1 MNDAGCLLTRLGA
14 FIRPRR
20 KSSSYIGLT
29 PVSNKKGNRF
39 GSESL
44 ALAVILQAWD
54 EGPQAYPEES
64 RNTPLHLPQSMKSRL
79 VPMAAN
85 AR

>member
-1 MNDAGCLLTRLGA
+1 MNCAERLLTRLGA
-14 FIRPRR
+14 FLGREINPADRPDGGEQQEG
-20 KSSSYIGLT
+20 S
-29 PVSNKKGNRF
+29 RF

-44 ALAVILQAWD
+44 TLAVILRTWD
-54 EGPQAYPEES
+54 EGPQAYPEEL